1 MRKSRQRLIV
11 IGSAAAALGLALV
24 LVAVGLRSQV
34 AFFQTPSELLES
46 PEASAGRSVRVG
58 GLVTTG
64 SLRTSEGAIAFALAD
79 DVSDIEVVYSGVLPS
94 LFREG
99 QCVIAEGSLSADGR
113 LAADRILAKHDET
126 YQPREIGAAPRL
138 AQSCGFSQSASA
150 EPEVVGSA
158 AGSE

>member
-11 IGSAAAALGLALV
+11 IASAAAALSLALV
-24 LVAVGLRSQV
+24 LVVIGLRSQV
-34 AFFQTPSELLES
+34 AFFQTPSEVLETA
-46 PEASAGRSVRVG
+46 ELDGRSLRVG

-64 SLRTSEGAIAFALAD
+64 SVRTLDGAIAFELAD
-79 DVSDIEVVYSGVLPS
+79 DVAHIEVVYAGVLPS

-99 QCVIAEGSLSADGR
+99 QCVIAEGAFGGDGR

-138 AQSCGFSQSASA
+138 AQSCGFEQTAAAESAT
-150 EPEVVGSA
+150 G
-158 AGSE
+158 